1 MTPIMKSMSYEPS
14 LVSKQIK
21 TTYKVEFNSY
31 IYEIDEYYNS
41 NKELIADSVSVN
53 GTPIGTASL
62 AIRNMLFN
70 FIKDRRFYI

>member
-41 NKELIADSVSVN
+41 NKELIADFVSVN
-53 GTPIGTASL
+53 GVPIGTASL